1 MQQPTSAARRAAHDR
16 IKDAKMRTGPTNVNL
31 KNLIGELRKKA
42 YAENIPLFIRIAEDL
57 EKPTRQKREVNLSK
71 ISRYAKKGE
80 LVVVPGKVLA
90 SGELNQSV
98 TIAAWKFSQP
108 ALDKITK
115 ANAKA
120 ITINELIKNGVKGT
134 TVRIIG

>member
-1 MQQPTSAARRAAHDR
+1 
-16 IKDAKMRTGPTNVNL
+16 MRTGPTNINL
-31 KNLIGELRKKA
+31 KNLIGELKKKA
-42 YAENIPLFIRIAEDL
+42 YAEDSPLFARIADDL
-57 EKPTRQKREVNLSK
+57 EKSTRQRRAVNLSK

-98 TIAAWKFSQP
+98 TIAAWKFSQQ
-108 ALDKITK
+108 AIDKIAK

-120 ITINELIKNGVKGT
+120 ITFNDLLKSGVKET
-134 TVRIIG
+134 AVRIIG

>member
-1 MQQPTSAARRAAHDR
+1 
-16 IKDAKMRTGPTNVNL
+16 MRTGPTNINL
-31 KNLIGELRKKA
+31 RKLIEELRKKG
-42 YAENIPLFIRIAEDL
+42 YAEDTPLFVRIAEDL

-90 SGELNQSV
+90 SGELNQSI
-98 TIAAWKFSQP
+98 TIAAWKFSQQ
-108 ALDKITK
+108 AIEKISK

-120 ITINELIKNGVKGT
+120 ITINDLAKNGVKGAQ
-134 TVRIIG
+134 VRIIG

>member
-1 MQQPTSAARRAAHDR
+1 
-16 IKDAKMRTGPTNVNL
+16 MRTGPTNINL

-42 YAENIPLFIRIAEDL
+42 YAEDIPLFVRIAEDL
-57 EKPTRQKREVNLSK
+57 DKSTRQRREVNLSK

-90 SGELNQSV
+90 SGELNQVV
-98 TIAAWKFSQP
+98 TIAAWKISQE
-108 ALDKITK
+108 ALDKISK

-120 ITINELIKNGVKGT
+120 ITINDLVKNGVKGT
-134 TVRIIG
+134 

>member
-1 MQQPTSAARRAAHDR
+1 
-16 IKDAKMRTGPTNVNL
+16 MRTGPTNINL
-31 KNLIGELRKKA
+31 KSLIGELRKKA
-42 YAENIPLFIRIAEDL
+42 YAEDIPLFERIAKDL

-134 TVRIIG
+134 SVRIIG

>member
-1 MQQPTSAARRAAHDR
+1 
-16 IKDAKMRTGPTNVNL
+16 MRTGPTNINL
-31 KNLIGELRKKA
+31 KSLIGELRKKA
-42 YAENIPLFIRIAEDL
+42 YAEGIPLFERLAEDL

-71 ISRYAKKGE
+71 ISRHAKKGE

-108 ALDKITK
+108 ALAKISK

-120 ITINELIKNGVKGT
+120 ITINELVKNGFKGT

>member
-1 MQQPTSAARRAAHDR
+1 
-16 IKDAKMRTGPTNVNL
+16 MRTGPTNINL

-42 YAENIPLFIRIAEDL
+42 YAEDIPLFIRIAEDL
-57 EKPTRQKREVNLSK
+57 DKSTRQRRQVNLSK

-80 LVVVPGKVLA
+80 LIVVPGKVLA

-98 TIAAWKFSQP
+98 TIAAWKFSQE
-108 ALDKITK
+108 ALDKISK

-120 ITINELIKNGVKGT
+120 ITINDLVKNGVKGT
-134 TVRIIG
+134 QIRIIG

>member
-1 MQQPTSAARRAAHDR
+1 
-16 IKDAKMRTGPTNVNL
+16 MRTGPTNINL
-31 KNLIGELRKKA
+31 SNLIGKLRKKA
-42 YAENIPLFIRIAEDL
+42 YADNIPLFERIAEDL
-57 EKPTRQKREVNLSK
+57 EKSTRQRREVNLSK

-90 SGELNQSV
+90 TGELRQSV
-98 TIAAWKFSQP
+98 TIAAWKFSVQ
-108 ALDKITK
+108 ALDKISK

-120 ITINELIKNGVKGT
+120 ITINELIKKGFKGT